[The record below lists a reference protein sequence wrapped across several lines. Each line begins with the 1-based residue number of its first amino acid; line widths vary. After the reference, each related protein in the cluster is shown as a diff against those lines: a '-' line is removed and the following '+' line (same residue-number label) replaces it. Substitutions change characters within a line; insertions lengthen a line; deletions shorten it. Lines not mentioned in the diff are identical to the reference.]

1 VKLVAVPALP
11 PASSKPST
19 RRLTQDTGTFTRD
32 TAGSQ
37 SLERGLQILRAFRT
51 GTSVLTNA
59 DLAARTCLPRPTVS
73 RLTRSLVDAGFLQY
87 DLDSRAYRLTAVF
100 LSLADAFQYTT
111 PGLDVALALI
121 RRTAEGEKINV
132 GLAVA
137 DQHEMV
143 YLAALRKSQDGISRT
158 RRLVPGSRV
167 PIETTAV
174 GRAYLAALP
183 GAAREKLMKQIAQK
197 YGKEWSSMR
206 AEITQSMD
214 QLARLGYCTAVY
226 LPGLIGIGTALRA
239 PDKTIYGVN
248 ISFQF
253 DDGDYSVLV
262 SRYAPRL
269 LQLAEDIRLV
279 WQENLEPACA

>member
-1 VKLVAVPALP
+1 VPALS
-11 PASSKPST
+11 PASSTRST
-19 RRLTQDTGTFTRD
+19 RRLTQDTGTFTRE

-59 DLAARTCLPRPTVS
+59 ELATRAGLPRPTVS

-87 DLDSRAYRLTAVF
+87 DLVSRAYRLTAVF
-100 LSLADAFQYTT
+100 LSLSDAYQYTT
-111 PGLDVALALI
+111 PGLDVALTLI

-167 PIETTAV
+167 PIEATAV
-174 GRAYLAALP
+174 GRACLAALP
-183 GAAREKLMKQIAQK
+183 KAGREKLMKQIAQK
-197 YGKEWSSMR
+197 YGKEWSSIKS
-206 AEITQSMD
+206 EIAQSMD
-214 QLARLGYCTAVY
+214 QMARLGYCTAVY

-239 PDKTIYGVN
+239 PDKTVYGVN

-253 DDGDYSVLV
+253 EDADCSALV

-269 LQLAEDIRLV
+269 LQLAEDIKRAWHESV
-279 WQENLEPACA
+279 EPASD

>member
-1 VKLVAVPALP
+1 VKLSSVPALP
-11 PASSKPST
+11 PASSKTST
-19 RRLTQDTGTFTRD
+19 RRLTQDTGTFTRN
-32 TAGSQ
+32 TAGSH

-59 DLAARTCLPRPTVS
+59 ELAARACLPRPTVS

-87 DLDSRAYRLTAVF
+87 DLVSRGYRLTAVF
-100 LSLADAFQYTT
+100 LSMSDAFQYAT
-111 PGLDVALALI
+111 PGLDAALTLI
-121 RRTAEGEKINV
+121 RRMAEGEKVNV

-174 GRAYLAALP
+174 GRSYLAALP
-183 GAAREKLMKQIAQK
+183 KAAREELMKQIAQK
-197 YGKEWSSMR
+197 YGKKWPPVRS
-206 AEITQSMD
+206 EISQSVD
-214 QLARLGYCTAVY
+214 QLARLGYCTAVW

-239 PDKTIYGVN
+239 PDKTVYGVN

-253 DDGDYSVLV
+253 DDADRGLLV
-262 SRYAPRL
+262 SRYAPML
-269 LQLAEDIRLV
+269 LQLAEDIRQTWHESVEL
-279 WQENLEPACA
+279 ASA